1 MLEEWYYIDNE
12 KVFERKKEKVSHGK
26 KFKQILGI
34 YNKISNERLYISILD
49 YFLDHE
55 QKRLLLSDFIYFFSK
70 EYNIFFEIFLEA
82 SIKNIAYGVSFS
94 KRLEN
99 DKKYLSKV
107 VKYIRAIDIGIE
119 NIVVESKITIDN
131 VGKETVQKT
140 LKTVHNIYDSN
151 GIVVD
156 SIKFDL
162 LQESTGTIRF
172 LSFIQRVIDTIE
184 KGGVFIVDELSSRL
198 HPMLTKL
205 IIDIFQSEDNK
216 KAQLIFTTHDI
227 SLLNKE
233 QFRRDEIVF
242 IDKDETGVS
251 NLYSLADL
259 KIREDATFNKDY
271 MQGKYGA
278 IPVFNLNN
286 LFNGD

>member
-242 IDKDETGVS
+242 IDKDETGIS
-251 NLYSLADL
+251 KLYSLSDL